1 MEIEARIGNRNMYL
15 FVSEKLGNM
24 IWRTNSEVNYKKR
37 IAKMRRCYHGEIYY
51 DIVLFSPSFVFALE
65 ETLEDARYYDELHN
79 AFLSSNKRKRRMFYT
94 LFREGKSIYCL
105 MRRYG
110 YSEDE
115 IVDAVQKL
123 FLQLSKKIK

>member
-37 IAKMRRCYHGEIYY
+37 IAKMRRCYHGEIYD

-65 ETLEDARYYDELHN
+65 ETLENARYYDELHN

-105 MRRYG
+105 LRRYG

-115 IVDAVQKL
+115 IVDTVQKL